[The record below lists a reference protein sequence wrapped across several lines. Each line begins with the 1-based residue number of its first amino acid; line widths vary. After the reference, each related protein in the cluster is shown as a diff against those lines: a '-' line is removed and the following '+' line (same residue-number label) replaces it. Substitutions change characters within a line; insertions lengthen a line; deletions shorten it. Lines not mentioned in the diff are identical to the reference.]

1 MRAGVEAFFGED
13 GRAFELK
20 AQSLSDPSLP
30 SNIIVGCKLKGPL
43 GLAQSLGG
51 TMSSGKKGRSQ
62 REEDA
67 ARKGK
72 APVDQM
78 RGFTQKEEMM
88 VSKKMWITLF
98 PPSVDRQ
105 QGHQSSS
112 EPLFLWKSSSFS
124 EVRNLEEDFG
134 TGSQMERGIR
144 EGHLFRCLLS
154 RNSKRC
160 SREETST
167 SSGEVDPRN
176 SHFEEDKEGFLGRV
190 GSDLRGSSVIDLPS
204 SSEIR
209 GK

>member
-1 MRAGVEAFFGED
+1 MQRGYAVALGIMSATVGGFFPVTLSVLKYKIGGPKGRMGRRIVGFTLASRSSVHETVAVSSPSLQRDGSSTKAVTLLASSQGPVEVRAGVEAFFGED

-20 AQSLSDPSLP
+20 AQSLSNPSLP

-112 EPLFLWKSSSFS
+112 EPLFP
-124 EVRNLEEDFG
+124 LE
-134 TGSQMERGIR
+134 II
-144 EGHLFRCLLS
+144 
-154 RNSKRC
+154 
-160 SREETST
+160 
-167 SSGEVDPRN
+167 V
-176 SHFEEDKEGFLGRV
+176 V
-190 GSDLRGSSVIDLPS
+190 
-204 SSEIR
+204 
-209 GK
+209 